1 MLKNNK
7 EIKGIKMSN
16 MKRDIKYSTCRRR
29 HFGHKWCIL
38 FKLLQSKQSKIFCK
52 QAGSKVNL
60 SKTQCILLGSLK
72 DKFTDV
78 GCTNTTN
85 DTVWCLS
92 MHIGH
97 NKNQFYELNW
107 LHTIQ
112 NMKKL
117 FESWIK
123 RKLTFYFKSMCH
135 KLYLN

>member
-38 FKLLQSKQSKIFCK
+38 FKLFSQNSRTFFASKLAPKLIL
-52 QAGSKVNL
+52 V
-60 SKTQCILLGSLK
+60 LLGSLK